1 MHFRVMQ
8 EVKALGHGWMCE
20 VGDTGVDEQRENSST
35 AHIALLCC
43 FTGPELPAADYS
55 FSVLT
60 TTRFL

>member
-1 MHFRVMQ
+1 MQ

-20 VGDTGVDEQRENSST
+20 VGDTGVEEQREGLST
-35 AHIALLCC
+35 AHVVLLYC